1 MIRLDE
7 HTADDLDFQ
16 VIAPQ
21 RDEAAIA
28 DGAWYAA
35 TMRRGRDPQWR
46 GKHASPDDRIRRRAS
61 SPASFCFGD
70 TGELRRRE
78 PLASTCHEP
87 VDGCLADDGIANATC
102 S

>member
-35 TMRRGRDPQWR
+35 TMRRGHRERAEWR
-46 GKHASPDDRIRRRAS
+46 P
-61 SPASFCFGD
+61 
-70 TGELRRRE
+70 ELR
-78 PLASTCHEP
+78 P
-87 VDGCLADDGIANATC
+87 GQ
-102 S
+102 